1 MLAKGLKVLIY
12 VYACKLST
20 PVSAWVTLYLKCWIK
35 QPCCSGVTKPC
46 TILTFRQTPRCRT
59 LSSDLW
65 PSAPATPGW
74 GQFGGQSADLS
85 GLSFGM
91 HSLQMLKLSLL
102 FRFAERRYLRT
113 AGSWWWRLNW
123 SNIDVLI
130 VVDALVIFG
139 YWIEDPF
146 FSFSL
151 PFPSPSSPFI
161 SLLSFV
167 SWALCKGK
175 KHNNNNNSNKVD
187 VFLCCHGGK
196 AMFPI

>member
-1 MLAKGLKVLIY
+1 MCMHANCQPQFQPGSPGTLNAGLNSLVVLAWQSPALFSCFGRLPGAARSLLI
-12 VYACKLST
+12 
-20 PVSAWVTLYLKCWIK
+20 
-35 QPCCSGVTKPC
+35 
-46 TILTFRQTPRCRT
+46 
-59 LSSDLW
+59 
-65 PSAPATPGW
+65 
-74 GQFGGQSADLS
+74 S
-85 GLSFGM
+85 GLQPLPLLDGV
-91 HSLQMLKLSLL
+91 SLVASLL
-102 FRFAERRYLRT
+102 TCLGCHLACILSRCWSSASFSFCEGSLREGICT

-151 PFPSPSSPFI
+151 PSPSPSSPFI

-175 KHNNNNNSNKVD
+175 KHNNNSNKVD
-187 VFLCCHGGK
+187 VFLCCHSVK